1 MFGETY
7 KHNSSGSNGNNSI
20 IKSGYD
26 VTSLGANAEKLKAT
40 FHDALAIRDIRD
52 ANEESTYQY
61 TQDAGAL
68 NGLATQF
75 KHWSKAKI
83 KTGQAAL
90 RLRQAVLGHQ
100 QQAAQLEIGWE
111 QSGAR
116 HLQQMS
122 DKLIQ
127 LGIVENDHKGFTQ
140 YCDVADRLLKG
151 I

>member
-1 MFGETY
+1 MFGETI
-7 KHNSSGSNGNNSI
+7 NVTPNDSSSGSI
-20 IKSGYD
+20 IKSGYN
-26 VTSLGANAEKLKAT
+26 VTNLGANAEKLKTT
-40 FHDALAIRDIRD
+40 FQDALNIRDIKD
-52 ANEESTYQY
+52 ANEKSTYQY

-68 NGLATQF
+68 NGLALQF

-83 KTGQAAL
+83 KTAQAAL

-111 QSGAR
+111 QSSAR

-127 LGIVENDHKGFTQ
+127 LGVVENDHKGFTQ
-140 YCDVADRLLKG
+140 YCDVADKLLKG